1 MNTRTV
7 EPTGKKLAAPKGGLV
22 QTIPY
27 WAPVSVALVVLIVM
41 TVIQS
46 PAFFGSGSWQ
56 LVLLYASPL
65 IMLAMAQA
73 PVLMSGGGGLD
84 LSVGPAAGLIAVI
97 IGGIVMPQGV
107 TSLPLLILIAVG
119 CGLVNGALNGLLV
132 AFLRVPPIIATL
144 ATYLIYGGLALQLL
158 RSPVGVDTQTFG
170 WFYRTTV
177 GIPNMLLIIV
187 VFALLWGLLMRTAYG
202 RNLRAVGS
210 NDRASYTA
218 GINVTGVR
226 FAAYVIAGLGTGIAG
241 ILLVIV
247 LGGADATVG
256 ESYTLQAISAAV
268 LGGVSLLG
276 GRGGVVGAAIG
287 GLLIFLIQNYLTATG
302 APSYVLQVAFGVVL
316 IAAIVVNGG
325 WEFLRTKG
333 GRR

>member
-1 MNTRTV
+1 MSATSVETASKKPRVQRDNIFQTV
-7 EPTGKKLAAPKGGLV
+7 
-22 QTIPY
+22 PY
-27 WAPVSVALVVLIVM
+27 WAPAAVAMLVLIII
-41 TVIQS
+41 TVIQD
-46 PAFFGSGSWQ
+46 PGFFIAGSWQ

-65 IMLAMAQA
+65 IVLAMAQV

-84 LSVGPAAGLIAVI
+84 LSVGPAAGLIAAI
-97 IGGIVMPQGV
+97 IGGLVMPLGI
-107 TSLPLLILIAVG
+107 TALPVLLLIAIGFGLI
-119 CGLVNGALNGLLV
+119 NGVLNGMLV

-158 RSPVGVDTQTFG
+158 RSPVGVNTSIFG
-170 WFYRTTV
+170 WFYSTSL
-177 GIPNMLLIIV
+177 GIPNMLLVIV
-187 VFALLWGLLMRTAYG
+187 VLALLWGLLVRTAYG
-202 RNLRAVGS
+202 RNLKAVGS
-210 NDRASYTA
+210 NDRAAYTA

-226 FAAYVIAGLGTGIAG
+226 FVAYIVAGFGTGIAG
-241 ILLVIV
+241 MLLVIV

-256 ESYTLQAISAAV
+256 EAYTLKAIAAAV

-302 APSYVLQVAFGVVL
+302 APSYVLQIAFGVVL